1 MFLTR
6 STRAYGFALLSFV
19 FYSTHDAIIK
29 AVGAEISVVQIMF
42 FGSTFSLVFMA
53 AFVFVTKTKI
63 NFRPRHPWL
72 MLIRVALTLITQGAA
87 FYAFTLLPFS
97 EVYALLFIT
106 PLLITAW
113 SVPLLGEHVGLPRW
127 VAVFVGLAGVLV
139 VLRPGIEALTI
150 GHIAALTSALGA
162 SLAMIIVRK
171 VSNVEERMV
180 VIVYPLL
187 ASTLLMGALLPT
199 VFVPMSAATTG
210 GLMSVG
216 ALFFIAQLCVIA
228 AYRMAPSV
236 ALIAPVQYTQII
248 WAALFG
254 ALFFNEYPDIW
265 VLIGAAIIIGSG
277 LFVVWRETKA
287 TARAAK

>member
-1 MFLTR
+1 MSR
-6 STRAYGFALLSFV
+6 SARAYGFALLSFV
-19 FYSTHDAIIK
+19 LYSSHDAIIK
-29 AVGAEISVVQIMF
+29 ALGAEIPVVQIMF
-42 FGSTFSLVFMA
+42 FGSTFSLVFMVG
-53 AFVFVTKTKI
+53 FVLVTKTRI

-72 MLIRVALTLITQGAA
+72 MLFRVALTIITQGAA

-139 VLRPGIEALTI
+139 VLRPGIEALSL
-150 GHIAALTSALGA
+150 GHFAALTSALGA

-180 VIVYPLL
+180 VIFYPLL
-187 ASTLLMGALLPT
+187 ASTLLMGALLPA
-199 VFVPMSAATTG
+199 VYVPMSTVITG

-216 ALFFIAQLCVIA
+216 ALFFLAQLCVIA

-236 ALIAPVQYTQII
+236 ALIAPVQYTQLI
-248 WAALFG
+248 WAAIFG
-254 ALFFNEYPDIW
+254 ALFFDEYPDIW
-265 VLIGAAIIIGSG
+265 VLVGAAIIIGSG
-277 LFVVWRETKA
+277 LFVLSRENMASGEMTK
-287 TARAAK
+287 